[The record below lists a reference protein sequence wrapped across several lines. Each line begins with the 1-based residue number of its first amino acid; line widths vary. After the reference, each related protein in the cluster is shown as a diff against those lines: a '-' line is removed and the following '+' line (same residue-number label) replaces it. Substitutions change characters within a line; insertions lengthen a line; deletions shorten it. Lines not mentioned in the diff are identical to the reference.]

1 MKKNPVIS
9 SSTEATYE
17 ADRKIRKTWA
27 IPPIMKVIPNKKKN
41 YKLKH
46 KGKEYDYD

>member
-1 MKKNPVIS
+1 MKKNPAIS

-17 ADRKIRKTWA
+17 ADRKIRKTWT

-41 YKLKH
+41 YKPKH